1 MLPLFVWSYLNRI
14 RRILKAKKTIG
25 FMAEIRNHNCQDFIA
40 HLNLADFAL
49 GFALISSTE
58 GLIGS
63 DKISL

>member
-1 MLPLFVWSYLNRI
+1 
-14 RRILKAKKTIG
+14 
-25 FMAEIRNHNCQDFIA
+25 MAEIRNHNCQDFIA